1 MGNKN
6 SAVNFDFERPR
17 SHTKVAYGLI
27 LKSASEMLRRLT
39 LS

>member
-6 SAVNFDFERPR
+6 SAVNFDFERPK
-17 SHTKVAYGLI
+17 SHIEGAYGLA
-27 LKSASEMLRRLT
+27 LKSASEMFRRLT